1 MTLVIGLLTVELL
14 ISASLSLKDK
24 RNVLDSVKRKLQH
37 KFNVSI
43 AEIDYKDLWNKS
55 VLAIVMVSDSTIV
68 VDSHLQ
74 YVLNFIEKLR
84 EIEVLSVRRENF

>member
-1 MTLVIGLLTVELL
+1 VTLVIGLLTVELL

>member
-1 MTLVIGLLTVELL
+1 MVIGLLTVELL